1 MTLLHSAI
9 RAVQSLLF
17 VGFLFLCNTSLKAG
31 DSLTITKEFNL
42 ITSANASGYMKPL
55 FTSISESFNSNT
67 FTVARYARQWRLGL
81 DISVC
86 GMFIPS
92 SQLTFDAE
100 LPSEYGNTGVTQTS
114 ELRGGTE
121 TRNTKGTVSQPTIYG
136 GISNPTFS
144 APQTS
149 EVPASRPKQ
158 PATVSYLEGNNIS
171 FMSGVPAI
179 QINAGFP
186 TRTQLRLRFIPVPVD
201 DKSLTYFGMMVSQQF
216 NHLVGLFTDDSLIGI
231 ALNAGYHSL
240 SRTQGISVSSYA
252 VGLHGSKTW
261 NSGVSVYGGLQYEGM
276 SGTIDFTREKYAS
289 SISKSP
295 FAEIR
300 NQDDLHIKVET
311 FTNFRVGAGVA
322 YKTGIIELH
331 ADAAIASQPVIAAG
345 ITFWFMNINAVTKEN
360 GEIDDSYD
368 INKVKNG
375 VQK

>member
-1 MTLLHSAI
+1 MTLFRNMS
-9 RAVQSLLF
+9 RVTQYVF
-17 VGFLFLCNTSLKAG
+17 FMCFLFYGNSSLKAG

-42 ITSANASGYMKPL
+42 ITSVNASGYLKPL
-55 FTSISESFNSNT
+55 FTSVSESFNSNT
-67 FTVARYARQWRLGL
+67 FTVARFARQWRLGL

-100 LPSEYGNTGVTQTS
+100 LPSDYGNTGVTQTS
-114 ELRGGTE
+114 ELRGSTE
-121 TRNTKGTVSQPTIYG
+121 TRNGKGTVSQPTIYG

-144 APQTS
+144 ASQTS
-149 EVPASRPKQ
+149 VLPSDPPKQ
-158 PATVSYLEGNNIS
+158 PATVTFLEGNNTS
-171 FMSGVPAI
+171 FMSGVPAL

-201 DKSLTYFGMMVSQQF
+201 GNSMTYFGMMVSQQF

-240 SRTQGISVSSYA
+240 SRSQGISVSSFA
-252 VGLHGSKTW
+252 VGVHGSKTW
-261 NSGVSVYGGLQYEGM
+261 QSGLSLYGGLQYEDM
-276 SGTIDFTREKYAS
+276 SGTINFVREKNAT

-295 FAEIR
+295 FEEIR
-300 NQDDLHIKVET
+300 KQADLNLKVET
-311 FTNFRVGAGVA
+311 FTNFRLGAGVS

-331 ADAAIASQPVIAAG
+331 ADAALASQPVLAFG
-345 ITFWFMNINAVTKEN
+345 MTFWFMNLNVTKPN

-368 INKVKNG
+368 FNKDKQG

>member
-1 MTLLHSAI
+1 MTLLRYMS
-9 RAVQSLLF
+9 RMTQYVF
-17 VGFLFLCNTSLKAG
+17 FMCFLFYGNSALKAG

-42 ITSANASGYMKPL
+42 ITSANASGYLKPL
-55 FTSISESFNSNT
+55 FTSVSESFNSNT
-67 FTVARYARQWRLGL
+67 FTVARFARQWRLGL

-100 LPSEYGNTGVTQTS
+100 LPSDYGSTGVTQTS
-114 ELRGGTE
+114 ELRGNTE
-121 TRNTKGTVSQPTIYG
+121 TRNGKGTVSQPTIYG

-144 APQTS
+144 ASQTS
-149 EVPASRPKQ
+149 VLPSDPPKQ
-158 PATVSYLEGNNIS
+158 PATVTFLEGNNTS
-171 FMSGVPAI
+171 FMSGVPAL

-201 DKSLTYFGMMVSQQF
+201 GKSMSYFGMMVSQQF

-231 ALNAGYHSL
+231 ALNAGFHSL
-240 SRTQGISVSSYA
+240 SRSQGISVSSFA
-252 VGLHGSKTW
+252 VGVHGSKTW
-261 NSGVSVYGGLQYEGM
+261 QSGLSLYGGLQYEDM
-276 SGTIDFTREKYAS
+276 SGTINFVREKNAT

-295 FAEIR
+295 FEEIR
-300 NQDDLHIKVET
+300 KQADLNLKVET
-311 FTNFRVGAGVA
+311 FTNFRLGAGVS

-331 ADAAIASQPVIAAG
+331 ADAALASQPVLAFG
-345 ITFWFMNINAVTKEN
+345 MTFWFMNLNVTKPN

-368 INKVKNG
+368 FNKDKQG